1 MGSDVQP
8 RLPVFRRRMPDA
20 LPKHVTEAVEE
31 NALPV
36 RKYKRGRF
44 IPIGKRDLVELLLIH
59 VAPDPRAAEQYRE
72 ISRLLE
78 RVIHAEY
85 RARTVRLKENYASF
99 DSDTDVVPP
108 PRLTPEE
115 FDARSTMVF
124 SDVIYLLEKANFRV
138 LPRGDVDAAVS
149 ALSPWGLNLHIDL
162 NAFDRL
168 EVYARGDKIDH
179 RVRRSWKSFFRL
191 KHYRIPLYQR
201 LMIMFRPH
209 GDILSQSGYGR
220 NRIYLKLFKN
230 IPEGDVDMVLPG
242 TKVRMTMMDRGKIA
256 FPLVSGI
263 VVTTWKIIKGALLVA
278 AVGVYGLFAYLVLII
293 GTVGYGWRSFF
304 GYKRTK
310 EKYQLN
316 LTQNLY
322 YQKLD
327 GDLGAILRLIDE
339 AEDQEFREALT
350 AWFLLWRLAPL
361 DGWLLEELDR
371 SAEQFLQAELKR
383 DIDFDVEDALDKM
396 IRWGIVEVQ
405 SDGRLC
411 ARSPEAVT
419 AALRRCLTD
428 E

>member
-1 MGSDVQP
+1 
-8 RLPVFRRRMPDA
+8 MPDA

-36 RKYKRGRF
+36 RKYRRGRF
-44 IPIGKRDLVELLLIH
+44 IPIGKRQLVDLLHEH
-59 VAPDPRAAEQYRE
+59 VAPDARAAEQHRE
-72 ISRLLE
+72 ICRLLE
-78 RVIHAEY
+78 HVIHAEY
-85 RARTVRLKENYASF
+85 RARAVRLKEFYASF
-99 DSDTDVVPP
+99 DSDTDVIPP
-108 PRLTPEE
+108 GPLSVEE
-115 FDARSTMVF
+115 MDQRSAMLFT
-124 SDVIYLLEKANFRV
+124 DVTYLLEKANFRR
-138 LPRGDVDAAVS
+138 LDRGDVDAAVS

-168 EVYARGDKIDH
+168 EVYSRGDKIDH
-179 RVRRSWKSFFRL
+179 RVRRSWKTLFRL
-191 KHYRIPLYQR
+191 KHYHIPLYQR

-209 GDILSQSGYGR
+209 GDVLSPSGYGR

-242 TKVRMTMMDRGKIA
+242 TKVRMTMLDHGKIA

-278 AVGVYGLFAYLVLII
+278 AVGVYGLLAYLILIV

-327 GDLGAILRLIDE
+327 GDLGAMLRLIDE

-350 AWFLLWRLAPL
+350 AWFLLWRLAPH
-361 DGWLLEELDR
+361 DGWMLEELDR

-383 DIDFDVEDALDKM
+383 DVDFDVEDALDKM
-396 IRWGIVEVQ
+396 IRWGIVDVQ
-405 SDGRLC
+405 SDGRITP
-411 ARSPEAVT
+411 RSPDAVI
-419 AALRRCLTD
+419 AGLRRSIMSV
-428 E
+428 